1 MDRNSHCQKGSN
13 YTNGDVNYSQQ
24 PAWQTTGRNE
34 GFWIDI
40 VETAPQCKDL
50 EKWKFKKCQF
60 SHTVHG
66 NIEENSDESE
76 YWIWC
81 I

>member
-50 EKWKFKKCQF
+50 EKCKFRKCPF
-60 SHTVHG
+60 SHTVHDV
-66 NIEENSDESE
+66 IEENSDESDGE
-76 YWIWC
+76 IE
-81 I
+81 